1 MGGRCVAATS
11 LRCCGGTPGDQDVR
25 GTNELS
31 ELSKIESILGA
42 RMSQNLSRDRRLTW
56 STLQQINNGVSQVW
70 DTLVEG
76 WQQLYRRAANAITRF
91 SSGEAGEEEQQEL
104 ALRSAGWGMLPA
116 EVFDDDDKVVVRIE
130 APGMDGA
137 DFDIQV
143 VENYLVVSG
152 QKKVE
157 REKTEGRYHVLERA
171 YGHFER
177 AIPLPE
183 EVVDD
188 EATAKYRR
196 GVLEVVLPK
205 SSASRRRKI
214 EVKVN

>member
-1 MGGRCVAATS
+1 
-11 LRCCGGTPGDQDVR
+11 
-25 GTNELS
+25 
-31 ELSKIESILGA
+31 
-42 RMSQNLSRDRRLTW
+42 MSQNLSRDRRLTW

-76 WQQLYRRAANAITRF
+76 WQQLYRHAANAITRF

-104 ALRSAGWGMLPA
+104 ALRSVGWGMLPA

>member
-1 MGGRCVAATS
+1 M
-11 LRCCGGTPGDQDVR
+11 
-25 GTNELS
+25 
-31 ELSKIESILGA
+31 
-42 RMSQNLSRDRRLTW
+42 
-56 STLQQINNGVSQVW
+56 
-70 DTLVEG
+70 
-76 WQQLYRRAANAITRF
+76 
-91 SSGEAGEEEQQEL
+91 
-104 ALRSAGWGMLPA
+104 
-116 EVFDDDDKVVVRIE
+116 
-130 APGMDGA
+130 
-137 DFDIQV
+137 